1 MGNAQIE
8 VTLNSKVLPL
18 AETKLWH
25 LQVFWRNV
33 GQQLPGKRSI
43 SSDICKFAVALV
55 AAARAALA
63 LAADTLLD
71 DVASFGAVIH
81 PNLRGVELW
90 EK

>member
-1 MGNAQIE
+1 M
-8 VTLNSKVLPL
+8 
-18 AETKLWH
+18 
-25 LQVFWRNV
+25 
-33 GQQLPGKRSI
+33 PGKRSI

-55 AAARAALA
+55 AAAHAALA

-90 EK
+90 EKQLTGDA

>member
-1 MGNAQIE
+1 M
-8 VTLNSKVLPL
+8 
-18 AETKLWH
+18 
-25 LQVFWRNV
+25 
-33 GQQLPGKRSI
+33 PGKRSI

-63 LAADTLLD
+63 LAADTLLNN
-71 DVASFGAVIH
+71 VASFGAVIH